1 MSGDFFFRYAAFRA
15 AADHVVHEVAVR
27 FAICVLALTLLPFP
41 LAAQTGVQ
49 RARQAAEAVTGHD
62 HATSGQLAEA
72 VGETPAEPEGH
83 AAPGMDH
90 AGHGSPA
97 PQEGAAPAA
106 DGHQHDG
113 HPGHAE
119 HAAPGMDHSGHAAPS
134 PGSPADAPG
143 TAPAE
148 HVHQEPAPE
157 QGVGVTERLGGFI
170 AAEARFRDEAG
181 RSVTIGE
188 VVDKPT
194 IIVPIYFSCPNVCAI
209 IQSSLTQVLPDVK
222 LAPGED
228 FQVVSVSFDETDTP
242 ELAAKQKRNYLAA
255 MDFKY
260 PESGWRF
267 LTGDEKNIRLLTD
280 SLGFGFRRQG
290 RDFLHPVAVMAV
302 SPKGKI
308 VRYLYGTRPLA
319 FDLTMAATE
328 AGKEQIGLSVKR
340 VLAYCFSYDP
350 EGKRYAFNFMKITA
364 TGILAILGVLLVSLL
379 LAGRKKRRPR
389 N

>member
-1 MSGDFFFRYAAFRA
+1 
-15 AADHVVHEVAVR
+15 
-27 FAICVLALTLLPFP
+27 
-41 LAAQTGVQ
+41 VQ

-62 HATSGQLAEA
+62 HAMSGQLAEA
-72 VGETPAEPEGH
+72 AGETPAGHEGQ
-83 AAPGMDH
+83 AAPDMDH
-90 AGHGSPA
+90 SGH
-97 PQEGAAPAA
+97 QDQAAPA
-106 DGHQHDG
+106 
-113 HPGHAE
+113 
-119 HAAPGMDHSGHAAPS
+119 MDHSGHAAP
-134 PGSPADAPG
+134 APE
-143 TAPAE
+143 APAE
-148 HVHQEPAPE
+148 ASESAPQAHVHQEPAPE
-157 QGVGVTERLGGFI
+157 QGVGVTEKLGGFI

-181 RSVTIGE
+181 RDVTIGE
-188 VVDKPT
+188 IVDKPT
-194 IIVPIYFSCPNVCAI
+194 IIVPVYFTCPNVCAI
-209 IQSSLTQVLPDVK
+209 IQSSLTQVLPDVR

-242 ELAAKQKRNYLAA
+242 ELAAKQKRNYMAA
-255 MDFKY
+255 MDFTY

-267 LTGDEKNIRLLTD
+267 LTGDERNIRLLTD